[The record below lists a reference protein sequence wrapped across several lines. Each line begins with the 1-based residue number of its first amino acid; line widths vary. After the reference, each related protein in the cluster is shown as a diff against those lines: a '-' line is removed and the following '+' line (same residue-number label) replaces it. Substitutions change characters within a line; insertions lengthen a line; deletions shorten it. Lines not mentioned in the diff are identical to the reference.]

1 MFRKNSFLY
10 QLLFAVLVFGALHYF
25 LKVSNLEGLTNK
37 DTLRYF
43 YMNGCPHCVKFTP
56 EWENFVN
63 QCGTSCKTT
72 NEKVESESMQEQHKQ
87 HVQGFPTIVLFDS
100 SDQKK
105 KVFEGERTAAGLK
118 EFVESHAA

>member
-1 MFRKNSFLY
+1 
-10 QLLFAVLVFGALHYF
+10 
-25 LKVSNLEGLTNK
+25 
-37 DTLRYF
+37 
-43 YMNGCPHCVKFTP
+43 
-56 EWENFVN
+56 
-63 QCGTSCKTT
+63 
-72 NEKVESESMQEQHKQ
+72 MQEQHKQ